1 LRRHSAQLSTGIC
14 VRIDR
19 SHPYCAHLAAI
30 KSRMTVRIAVLASGR
45 GSNLQALIDHFAS
58 LGDSTPARIVL
69 VASNRDRAPALDRA
83 RNAGIDACAFDAND
97 DGSALIQLLR
107 SHDVG
112 LVVLAGYMKRIP
124 PSVIHAYQGRIVNVH
139 PGLLPEFGGAGM
151 YGARVHEAVI
161 ARGVKTTG
169 VTVHFVDEELDH
181 GPAVAQW
188 QVAVRPGETA
198 ESLAS
203 RVLAVEHVV
212 YPRVVEMIAAL
223 KERHIPAD
231 F

>member
-1 LRRHSAQLSTGIC
+1 
-14 VRIDR
+14 
-19 SHPYCAHLAAI
+19 
-30 KSRMTVRIAVLASGR
+30 MTVRIAVLASGR

-58 LGDSTPARIVL
+58 LGDRTPARIVV

-83 RNAGIDACAFDAND
+83 RNAGIDASVFDADD
-97 DGSALIQLLR
+97 DGSSLIQLLR

-124 PSVIHAYQGRIVNVH
+124 PSVIQAYRGRIVNVH

-223 KERHIPAD
+223 GARQIPAD

>member
-1 LRRHSAQLSTGIC
+1 
-14 VRIDR
+14 
-19 SHPYCAHLAAI
+19 
-30 KSRMTVRIAVLASGR
+30 
-45 GSNLQALIDHFAS
+45 
-58 LGDSTPARIVL
+58 
-69 VASNRDRAPALDRA
+69 
-83 RNAGIDACAFDAND
+83 
-97 DGSALIQLLR
+97 
-107 SHDVG
+107 
-112 LVVLAGYMKRIP
+112 
-124 PSVIHAYQGRIVNVH
+124 
-139 PGLLPEFGGAGM
+139 M

-198 ESLAS
+198 ETLAS

-223 KERHIPAD
+223 GARQIPAD